1 MHHIII
7 ALENEFPDYS
17 DYFRI
22 HFSGVG
28 KVNAALKTAQI
39 IERDHALGFSP
50 TIINYGT
57 AGIVSG
63 REDLIGSLIKPHVI
77 VQRDMNSETLTPR
90 GITPYD
96 SDGGY
101 IVLDANEQIILGTGD
116 SFVTKHDPWFDTI
129 GIDLVDME
137 AYAIAKVCQHYR
149 VPFVCYKWVSD
160 FADKNASVNWQ
171 QNVSNGAD
179 EFKKV
184 IGINRRD

>member
-7 ALENEFPDYS
+7 ALENEFPNHS
-17 DYFRI
+17 DYFRV

-39 IERDHALGFSP
+39 IERDHARGFSP

-63 REDLIGSLIKPHVI
+63 KEDLIGSLIKPHVI
-77 VQRDMNSETLTPR
+77 VQRDMNSEPLTPR

-96 SDGGY
+96 KNGGH
-101 IVLDANEQIILGTGD
+101 IVLDANEQIVLGTGD
-116 SFVTKHDPWFDTI
+116 SFVTKPDPWFNTV

-160 FADKNASVNWQ
+160 FADEDAAENWQ
-171 QNVSNGAD
+171 QNVSNGAE

-184 IGINRRD
+184 VERNLRD